1 MEYLIRFAQVHES
14 FRQPEIQALAALKGI
29 DLEILSYNEF
39 SPYCLVKLKN
49 EETARDLISRSILAK
64 DIFELWGQGTN
75 YDEVHEEVRRR
86 TQHRWNDYKEVSFR
100 FTIESF
106 AGKRSNEVKRDIIQS
121 FAYLDF
127 QGPIRMKNPD
137 EDFWV
142 LEEYVSDVAVSKTA
156 PSPGSAQP
164 VEPQHP
170 QKIYFG
176 RWVANSSRD
185 VVNKYDL
192 KKRRYIST
200 TSMDAELSLVTA
212 NMAHAA
218 PGKLFFDPFVGTGSF
233 CVTAAHFG
241 ALTLGSDIDGRSFR
255 GKEMDKGKPMG
266 VLSNFQQYGT
276 MGKFMDVFTS
286 DLTNTPLR
294 SSQFLDGIVCDPPYG
309 VREGLRVLGTRDG
322 RGKEEL
328 LINGVPAHY
337 LPGYIAPKKPYGFEA
352 MLNDIL
358 EFASRS
364 LVTNGRLAMWMPTSS
379 DEEGELAIPMH
390 PNLEVLSI
398 SVQPFNNWSR
408 RLITYRRLPEGET
421 SDVSLGRRKGDAEG
435 VYADDLNAFRR
446 KVHLSLLTDFYGKSM
461 ADSNI
466 VFQEEPK
473 HEDHIRYK

>member
-14 FRQPEIQALAALKGI
+14 FRRPEIQALAALAET
-29 DLEILSYNEF
+29 DLEIISYNEF
-39 SPYCLVKLKN
+39 SPYCIVKLAN
-49 EETARDLISRSILAK
+49 EEAARALIARSILAK
-64 DIFELWGQGTN
+64 DIFELWAQGTN
-75 YDEVHEEVRRR
+75 YEEVHCDVRRR
-86 TQHRWNDYKEVSFR
+86 TRHRWNDYKEVSFR

-106 AGKRSNEVKRDIIQS
+106 AGKRSNEEKRDIIQS

-142 LEEYVSDVAVSKTA
+142 LEEYIPDVATSKTTT
-156 PSPGSAQP
+156 SSSTTQP
-164 VEPQHP
+164 AELQTP
-170 QKIYFG
+170 QKIFFG
-176 RWVANSSRD
+176 RWVANSSRE
-185 VVNKYDL
+185 VINKYDL

-233 CVTAAHFG
+233 CVAAAHFG
-241 ALTLGSDIDGRSFR
+241 SLTLGSDIDGRSFR
-255 GKEMDKGKPMG
+255 GKEMGKGKPMG

-276 MGKFMDVFTS
+276 QSKFVDVFTS

-294 SSQFLDGIVCDPPYG
+294 SSQFLDGIICDPPYG

-322 RGKEEL
+322 RGKEEV
-328 LINGVPAHY
+328 LIDGVPAH
-337 LPGYIAPKKPYGFEA
+337 LRPDYIAPKKPYGFEA
-352 MLNDIL
+352 MQNDIL
-358 EFASRS
+358 NFASRT

-390 PNLEVLSI
+390 PNLEVVCV

-421 SDVSLGRRKGDAEG
+421 SDVSVGRRKADAEG
-435 VYADDLNAFRR
+435 MYADELNAFRR
-446 KVHLSLLTDFYGKSM
+446 KYFMKNPNSKSKSGTES
-461 ADSNI
+461 DVS
-466 VFQEEPK
+466 
-473 HEDHIRYK
+473 R